1 MRGAYGMN
9 KSDRAKKI
17 VSDMERITPYMYEG
31 LYGSFFRIYM
41 DSDKSKW
48 SKDLSQY
55 LSQIGIGIN
64 ILIYFASDQL
74 HGHIFHSFAWPE

>member
-31 LYGSFFRIYM
+31 LYGSFLRIYM

-55 LSQIGIGIN
+55 LSHAHEDWADVGGEIAL
-64 ILIYFASDQL
+64 ILWERFERRISC
-74 HGHIFHSFAWPE
+74 